1 MYVIEQMLRMSFCMS
16 ESMSSVVV
24 LPGESSGTSGK
35 ADSQKSP
42 SSAL

>member
-1 MYVIEQMLRMSFCMS
+1 MHVIEQMLSMSLCMS
-16 ESMSSVVV
+16 ECMCSVV
-24 LPGESSGTSGK
+24 LPGESSGTSDK